1 MTECS
6 VSAVSEPLAATAP
19 VAAAYVVIEQPG
31 PWGRNAVL
39 DSRLPVNVAE
49 HLATAKGS
57 GTTVL
62 LARHADRPERAADG
76 SRNVWLAFTAPGSVR
91 MRHSDRVSDDELMA
105 LNFTD
110 LAANA
115 LPAIGI
121 RTEASPLFICTHSG
135 RDRCCAIH
143 GRALMGDVLKR
154 YSQRSRV
161 WECSHLGGHRFAPTA
176 LSLPT
181 GTTYGRLNLDQ
192 TLELLDATESGYIA
206 LSHFRGRSA
215 FPAPFQ
221 AAEIAVRS
229 HHHITHVDALDVLWV
244 REDRAIPV
252 QAGIAL
258 DTIASALAEVRHVDG
273 RAWRVSVRQL
283 PLPDERLESCGG
295 EPIEGSSWVAGTVQ
309 DCNRWRD

>member
-1 MTECS
+1 MTQCS
-6 VSAVSEPLAATAP
+6 VSALHEPLAAPTP
-19 VAAAYVVIEQPG
+19 AAAAAVIVEQPG
-31 PWGRNAVL
+31 PGGRNAVL
-39 DSRLPVNVAE
+39 DSRLPANVAE

-62 LARHADRPERAADG
+62 LARHADRPERASDG
-76 SRNVWLAFTAPGSVR
+76 SRHVWLAFTGPGSVR
-91 MRHSDRVSDDELMA
+91 MRHGDRVTDEEIMS
-105 LNFTD
+105 LNFSD

-115 LPAIGI
+115 LPAVGV
-121 RTEASPLFICTHSG
+121 RTDQTPLFICTHSG

-143 GRALMGDVLKR
+143 GRALMGDVLNR

-181 GTTYGRLNLDQ
+181 GTMFGRLDLDS
-192 TLELLDATESGYIA
+192 TLDLLHATESGRLP
-206 LSHFRGRSA
+206 LSHYRGRSA

-221 AAEIAVRS
+221 AAEIAVR
-229 HHHITHVDALDVLWV
+229 TRDGVTEADALDVLWV

-252 QAGIAL
+252 AAGVAL

-273 RAWRVSVRQL
+273 RAWRVPVRHL
-283 PLPDERLESCGG
+283 ALADRLESCGG
-295 EPIEGSSWVAGTVQ
+295 APVEGFSWVPGDVQ
-309 DCNRWRD
+309 EWNRWRD